1 MISPIIRIL
10 LRYGV
15 GALFTY
21 EVGDMLSSDPDVLDV
36 ATAAVAAVVGVATEW
51 WYARAKKSGG
61 VT

>member
-61 VT
+61 AT